1 MTLIESINQNINCYK
16 LAMLKLDNITP
27 INEAHEYMLKKS
39 IYFYSCQITILRN
52 QLQKVKELHKQGLLI
67 YA

>member
-1 MTLIESINQNINCYK
+1 MTLIDSIRQNINCYK

-27 INEAHEYMLKKS
+27 INDSHEYIIKES

-52 QLQKVKELHKQGLLI
+52 QLEKVKELQKEGLLI